1 MSFLFIYKEK
11 SGASKFKSS
20 PENVTRVI
28 YKIFILELYLPT
40 FHFGI
45 NVAFYYGDKK

>member
-1 MSFLFIYKEK
+1 MVLNASGAVLSFLFIYKEK

-28 YKIFILELYLPT
+28 YKQDL
-40 FHFGI
+40 HFRTLFR
-45 NVAFYYGDKK
+45 NFLFWY